1 MERNELNAVAGA
13 DGGRVSLDTR
23 ALAALA
29 KRIRARLARADKG
42 IE

>member
-1 MERNELNAVAGA
+1 MERDELNAVAARMVGE
-13 DGGRVSLDTR
+13 VSLDTR

-42 IE
+42 ME

>member
-1 MERNELNAVAGA
+1 MVGE
-13 DGGRVSLDTR
+13 VSLDTR

-29 KRIRARLARADKG
+29 NRIRARLARADKG

>member
-1 MERNELNAVAGA
+1 
-13 DGGRVSLDTR
+13 VSLDTR

-29 KRIRARLARADKG
+29 KRIRARRARADKG